1 MRSVI
6 FVGLLLV
13 TTPALAQD
21 GFTRQD
27 RELLVELRVR
37 LEEMDKRFEQV
48 DKRFEEFQ
56 AGIDTRFEQ
65 VDKRFEQVDKRLAE
79 SQASLDKRLAES
91 QASLDKRLAES
102 QASLDK
108 RFEQVANQI
117 AVLRQD
123 MNERFEQMSGFL
135 YILAGI
141 FTSMVVA
148 VIGFAYWDR
157 RTIIREARREAIE
170 FMEKE
175 GVLRRLLDAFR
186 TLAEDDPRLASA
198 LKRFN
203 LL

>member
-1 MRSVI
+1 MRVI
-6 FVGLLLV
+6 IVVGLLLV

-21 GFTRQD
+21 GFTQQD
-27 RELLVELRVR
+27 RDLLVELRVR
-37 LEEMDKRFEQV
+37 LEEMDKRFEDFQASI
-48 DKRFEEFQ
+48 DKRLEESQ
-56 AGIDTRFEQ
+56 ASMDRRFEQ
-65 VDKRFEQVDKRLAE
+65 VDKRFEQVHT
-79 SQASLDKRLAES
+79 
-91 QASLDKRLAES
+91 
-102 QASLDK
+102 
-108 RFEQVANQI
+108 QI
-117 AVLRQD
+117 ADLRQD
-123 MNERFEQMSGFL
+123 MNRRFEQMFHFF

-186 TLAEDDPRLASA
+186 TLAEDDPRLATA